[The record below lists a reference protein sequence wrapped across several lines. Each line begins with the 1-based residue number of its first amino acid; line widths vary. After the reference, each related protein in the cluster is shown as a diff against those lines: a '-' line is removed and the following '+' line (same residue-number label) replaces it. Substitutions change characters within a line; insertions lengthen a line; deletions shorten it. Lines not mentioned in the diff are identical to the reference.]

1 MVHSHRGN
9 GRSVG
14 MRAGKAVV
22 KRRRSGAANN
32 KRRVSRGTALAGDW
46 TPSQAEII
54 YGINLGFEEF
64 EILGFAEDMRLWA
77 LSNSHRAVARKANW
91 STTFMGWL
99 RREAAKRNPIRRLGG
114 RSITN
119 VVDVI
124 EELEDGERGSA
135 TKSWADDLFAA
146 IESPSGRHH

>member
-1 MVHSHRGN
+1 MGLTKVD
-9 GRSVG
+9 V
-14 MRAGKAVV
+14 
-22 KRRRSGAANN
+22 
-32 KRRVSRGTALAGDW
+32 
-46 TPSQAEII
+46 
-54 YGINLGFEEF
+54 
-64 EILGFAEDMRLWA
+64 LGFAEDMRLWA
-77 LSNSHRAVARKANW
+77 LSNANRAVARKANW

-99 RREAAKRNPIRRLGG
+99 RREAAKRNPIRRMGG

-124 EELEDGERGSA
+124 EELVDGERGSA